1 MKICAIAFTE
11 KGQNWQTTLGFPV
24 ERGVPVMQWAREA
37 FADADALLF
46 IGACGIAVRA
56 IAPLCRDKTIDPAVL
71 VMDEM
76 GRYIIPILSGHI
88 GGANDLALLLA
99 QKTGA
104 EPVLTTATD
113 VRGIPAIDSWAVKND
128 CAIENKDAIQA
139 VSSAALAGKPVGVA
153 ITEREIRP
161 PFPVTLFLRPR
172 TLTVGVGCKRGTD
185 AAHLESCFRAF
196 LHENG
201 VSPLAV
207 RAIATIDVKKD
218 ETAILV
224 LCEKYRFP
232 LQTYSAAELNAVPGV
247 FAHSDFVL
255 KTVGCGCVCER
266 SAVLA
271 GGGRLLVGK
280 TAMEGVTFALAGEEN
295 V

>member
-1 MKICAIAFTE
+1 MRIRAIAFTE
-11 KGQNWQTTLGFPV
+11 KGQSWQNMLDFPV

-56 IAPLCRDKTIDPAVL
+56 IAPLCRDKTVDPAVL

-76 GRYIIPILSGHI
+76 GRHIIPILSGHI

-113 VRGIPAIDSWAVKND
+113 VRGVPAIDSWAVKND
-128 CAIENKDAIQA
+128 CAIENKGTIQA

-201 VSPLAV
+201 MSPLAV
-207 RAIATIDVKKD
+207 RAIATIDIKKD